1 MKLLKVSLFVILSVA
16 VVFGQTVGDNTA
28 VGHIAHWAWD
38 GNDSTAIAVNSVRG
52 LVAGT
57 DVDKDGILEVWST
70 LYDGG
75 GGIAGFEMINDST
88 LEMIYA
94 DTSGSE
100 DYAGTRW
107 VQVGDLDNDGL
118 LEVIYFA
125 GYYAA
130 DPVAGLYIVECTGN
144 NTFAEPVFFPVNGLG
159 FTFNGM
165 ANLTYLRV
173 EHFLVEDVDGDDV
186 EELVFATNGPSFVT
200 DYIDTTIVGTDT
212 TINTYGH
219 SEDFF
224 GVLSATGD
232 LQGGFGTIAPE
243 FVTSA
248 RDIDMGSVGPDDP
261 MFGRENKLGGGSAIC
276 VGIADTD
283 GDNLKEIVCHV
294 WNNFNTFFVEA
305 TGADEYS
312 FGDTTNVKFTAGDNV
327 CLKNFAVADVNS
339 DGKDEV
345 YMSDYSVGKIYM
357 IEDKDGDA
365 TNFDISEMSVIYD
378 KYRENNYNA
387 TFGVATG
394 DIDGDNL
401 LDLYVATGASTY
413 DIFDYEYNG
422 TEWGPNPYLVLTD
435 SIGNVGGGFA
445 IAVDVADLDKDG
457 FDELITAHQGVED
470 SITVISGTD
479 TTKIFNPHHWSI
491 RVTEWGSGNSG
502 RLNVKDLNIIT
513 PSDYKLAQ
521 AYPNPFNPITNIE
534 FSLPIQKK
542 VSLVVYNTLGQEVV
556 RLVDNELKPAG
567 NYHVIWDGKD
577 ANGKMVSSGAYF
589 YTLKFGNF
597 HKTRSVTFLK

>member
-100 DYAGTRW
+100 DYSGTRW
-107 VQVGDLDNDGL
+107 VQVGDLDGDGL

-125 GYYAA
+125 GQFAT
-130 DPVAGLYIVECTGN
+130 DPVAGLYVVECTGN
-144 NTFAEPVFFPVNGLG
+144 NTFADPVFFPVNGLG
-159 FTFNGM
+159 FTFNGKT
-165 ANLTYLRV
+165 NLNRLRI
-173 EHFLVEDVDGDDV
+173 EHFLVEDVDGDNV
-186 EELVFATNGPSFVT
+186 QELIFASNGDSYKT
-200 DYIDTTIVGTDT
+200 DYIDTVIVDVDT
-212 TINTYGH
+212 SYYTYGH
-219 SEDFF
+219 SEDIF
-224 GVLSATGD
+224 GILSASGD
-232 LQGGFGTIAPE
+232 LQSGFGTIAPE

-294 WNNFNTFFVEA
+294 WNNFNTFFIEA
-305 TGADEYS
+305 TGANTYS

-327 CLKNFAVADVNS
+327 CLKNFAVGDMNG
-339 DGKDEV
+339 DGKDE
-345 YMSDYSVGKIYM
+345 IYM
-357 IEDKDGDA
+357 ADYNTGMVYIIEDKDGNA
-365 TNFDISEMSVIYD
+365 THFDISEMDTFFVNDSLKAIFGSVIG
-378 KYRENNYNA
+378 N
-387 TFGVATG
+387 
-394 DIDGDNL
+394 IDGDGYP
-401 LDLYVATGASTY
+401 DLYVATGAPTY
-413 DIFDYEYNG
+413 DILDIENG
-422 TEWGPNPYLVLTD
+422 IGYAILTD
-435 SIGNVGGGFA
+435 SLGNTGGGFA
-445 IAVDVADLDKDG
+445 IAITVADLDKDG
-457 FDELITAHQGVED
+457 YDELVTAHQGVED

-491 RVTEWGSGNSG
+491 RVTEWGPHFEDVS
-502 RLNVKDLNIIT
+502 VKEMRVIT
-513 PSDYKLAQ
+513 PADYRLAK
-521 AYPNPFNPITNIE
+521 AYPNPFNPTTNIE

-542 VSLVVYNTLGQEVV
+542 VSLIVYNTLGQEVV

-567 NYHVIWDGKD
+567 NYHVIWNGKD
-577 ANGKMVSSGAYF
+577 ANGKMVASGIYL
-589 YTLKFGNF
+589 YSLEFGNF

>member
-1 MKLLKVSLFVILSVA
+1 
-16 VVFGQTVGDNTA
+16 
-28 VGHIAHWAWD
+28 
-38 GNDSTAIAVNSVRG
+38 
-52 LVAGT
+52 
-57 DVDKDGILEVWST
+57 
-70 LYDGG
+70 
-75 GGIAGFEMINDST
+75 
-88 LEMIYA
+88 
-94 DTSGSE
+94 
-100 DYAGTRW
+100 
-107 VQVGDLDNDGL
+107 
-118 LEVIYFA
+118 
-125 GYYAA
+125 
-130 DPVAGLYIVECTGN
+130 
-144 NTFAEPVFFPVNGLG
+144 
-159 FTFNGM
+159 
-165 ANLTYLRV
+165 
-173 EHFLVEDVDGDDV
+173 
-186 EELVFATNGPSFVT
+186 
-200 DYIDTTIVGTDT
+200 
-212 TINTYGH
+212 
-219 SEDFF
+219 
-224 GVLSATGD
+224 
-232 LQGGFGTIAPE
+232 
-243 FVTSA
+243 
-248 RDIDMGSVGPDDP
+248 
-261 MFGRENKLGGGSAIC
+261 
-276 VGIADTD
+276 
-283 GDNLKEIVCHV
+283 
-294 WNNFNTFFVEA
+294 
-305 TGADEYS
+305 
-312 FGDTTNVKFTAGDNV
+312 
-327 CLKNFAVADVNS
+327 
-339 DGKDEV
+339 
-345 YMSDYSVGKIYM
+345 
-357 IEDKDGDA
+357 
-365 TNFDISEMSVIYD
+365 
-378 KYRENNYNA
+378 
-387 TFGVATG
+387 
-394 DIDGDNL
+394 L